1 MAISYIQA
9 FNAGELSRKI
19 DGRSDLKMYETGCR
33 DLDNFYVLFG
43 GGVERRSGTEFVAK
57 TKGTAGSGASNGD
70 KKVKLIPFDFSADT
84 NFIIEV
90 GVGYIRVYNSDGS
103 QVSDGSI
110 SGITIPYTESE
121 LDTIQFIRRFD
132 TLILTHE
139 NHEPIKIVRDT
150 IAPTFVASEIEYVY
164 PPLLDQN
171 ITATTITPSATT
183 GSITLTASA
192 SLFESGHVNS
202 IWAIDQIRT
211 SGQRTVTHTSS
222 ATGVTNTSE
231 LDVSFSNFSVTTSG
245 TWKGSVILQR
255 DINDGNGFVDFVV
268 LGNTS
273 GGTSANF
280 SFSSS
285 VAQDGNTQIR
295 VQHDLD
301 SSSGGTIEI
310 TITTDS
316 LAQKGLVKITGFTS
330 ATQVNATV
338 VSDLG
343 STNATTNWSEA
354 AFSDARKFPVA
365 AEFYQNRLF
374 FTGSQAEP
382 ATVFGSVSGDIYNFL
397 TGTTSDMAI
406 KRTVDTPEEA
416 QYLIAKGDLFM
427 GTDGGTVSINSVDK
441 DALVTASNIN
451 TQIQNSYGS
460 ANVQAVVANDV
471 VVYVQRNALKL
482 RELIYSREANV
493 FVGNDLNILSEDITK
508 GSDNLGITEMF
519 VQKNPEQIIWCIKN
533 DGTACI
539 LTYDRMQKLMGW
551 SNITT
556 TGTIISGATIPASGE
571 DLVYLCVNRGTN
583 ASPIYC
589 IEKFATRSSLD
600 FYVDSGVK
608 ATGSNITSV
617 SGLNHLEGKTVQVIA
632 DGNFHSTQ
640 TVSSGAIS
648 IDKQSSTIIAGLSF
662 TSTLRPMPLEP
673 QLVGRL
679 SQSRVKAVS
688 KIIVRFLNTKG
699 AQVGEQGNQLTNFPV
714 LKTTDPAGQAITLKT
729 GQQRFFV
736 GSNYE
741 REKVIEVKQDLPYP
755 MTVLSIATNV
765 DVEGS

>member
-19 DGRSDLKMYETGCR
+19 DGRSDLEMYKTGCR

-57 TKGTAGSGASNGD
+57 TKGTASSGSSNGD

-84 NFIIEV
+84 NYIVEV

-103 QVSDGSI
+103 QVSDSSI
-110 SGITIPYTESE
+110 SGTVPYSE
-121 LDTIQFIRRFD
+121 ADLDTIQFIRRFD
-132 TLILTHE
+132 TLILTHP
-139 NHEPIKIVRDT
+139 NHEPLKVVRAT
-150 IAPTFVASEIEYVY
+150 IAPTFVISDIEYVY

-171 ITATTITPSATT
+171 ITATTITPSGTT

-192 SLFESGHVNS
+192 SLFESGHVDS

-211 SGQRTVTHTSS
+211 SGQRTVTHSSS
-222 ATGVTNTSE
+222 ATAVTNTSE

-245 TWKGSVILQR
+245 TWKGSVVLQR
-255 DINDGNGFVDFVV
+255 DTGSGFVDFVV

-301 SSSGGTIEI
+301 TSTGGTIEV

-330 ATQVNATV
+330 ATEVNATV

-354 AFSDARKFPVA
+354 AFSNARKFPVA
-365 AEFYQNRLF
+365 GEFYQNRLF
-374 FTGSQAEP
+374 FTGSEAEP

-427 GTDGGTVSINSVDK
+427 GTDGGTVSINSVDR

-471 VVYVQRNALKL
+471 VVYVQRNNLKL
-482 RELIYSREANV
+482 RELIYSREADV

-508 GSDNLGITEMF
+508 GTDNLGITEMF

-551 SNITT
+551 ANIIT

-571 DLVYLCVNRGTN
+571 DLVYLCVNRGTTD
-583 ASPIYC
+583 SPIYC
-589 IEKFATRSSLD
+589 IEKFANRSNLD

-632 DGNFHSTQ
+632 DGNFHSEQ

-648 IDKQSSTIIAGLSF
+648 IDKQSSTIIAGLQY

-673 QLVGRL
+673 SLVGRE
-679 SQSRVKAVS
+679 SQSRVKSSSRIV
-688 KIIVRFLNTKG
+688 VRFLNTKG
-699 AQVGEQGNQLTNFPV
+699 GQVGEEGRQLTNFPV

-736 GSNYE
+736 GSDYE
-741 REKVIEVKQDLPYP
+741 REKLIEVKQDLPYP
-755 MTVLSIATNV
+755 MTVLSIATNL
-765 DVEGS
+765 DVEGA